1 MKRHFFLTLFAS
13 FLYFFSY
20 AQVVNIESRR
30 LQTDSTFVFLGNLS
44 LSFNDNN
51 GSQIFQFG
59 TGLTSQLKPKD
70 SKHIY
75 LFLGNYNLIRADGVD
90 FNNSWFLHFRF
101 RYRFSNLFRF
111 ESFVQSQHDG
121 LLDVNARN
129 LIGAGVRLKLIGVEP
144 DEETK
149 EDSTIKLYLG
159 NAYMYEEE
167 KSDAFDKR
175 FYNHRHSAYLS
186 FTYNPGE
193 GKVSILNVLYYQPL
207 YQDFDDFRFLEQ
219 FKIDVPISNTLDF
232 SCIFNYYLD
241 SVTPLDRKQYSST
254 VSFGLSIEF

>member
-1 MKRHFFLTLFAS
+1 MRRLFFLTLFALILS
-13 FLYFFSY
+13 LNSY

-30 LQTDSTFVFLGNLS
+30 LQTDSVFVFLGNVS

-51 GSQIFQFG
+51 GSQVFQFG

-70 SKHIY
+70 SKKIF
-75 LFLGNYNLIRADGVD
+75 LLLGNYNLIKVDGVD

-101 RYRFSNLFRF
+101 RYKFSDLFRF
-111 ESFVQSQHDG
+111 ESFIQSQHDG

-129 LIGAGVRLKLIGVEP
+129 LIGAGIRLKLIGVEP
-144 DEETK
+144 DKDEK

-167 KSDAFDKR
+167 KSDAFDRR
-175 FYNHRHSAYLS
+175 FSNHRHSSYLS
-186 FTYNPGE
+186 FTYNAGN
-193 GKVSILNVLYYQPL
+193 GKVSILNAIYYQPL
-207 YQDFDDFRFLEQ
+207 YKDFSDYRFLEQ
-219 FKIDVPISNTLDF
+219 FKIEVPISKTLDF
-232 SCIFNYYLD
+232 SCLFDYYLD

-254 VSFGLSIEF
+254 LRFGFNIEF